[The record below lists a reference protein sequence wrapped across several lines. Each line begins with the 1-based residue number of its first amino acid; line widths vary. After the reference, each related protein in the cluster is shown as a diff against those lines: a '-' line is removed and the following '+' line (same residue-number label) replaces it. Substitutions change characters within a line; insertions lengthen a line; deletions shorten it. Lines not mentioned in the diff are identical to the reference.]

1 MGKGIR
7 IAGLWP
13 KRSSDSQPK
22 AESGPEPAL
31 STINVEGIDYVFG
44 LDWRMVPPTRRL
56 TRALSLARDEGQAWY
71 AATELEDVI
80 GYLKS
85 PKWLRGPHYSASL
98 HLAGRHS
105 QGGLELFALV
115 FDDGRHGVL
124 ALQDSRP
131 LPGFDYLGRAEV
143 ARTMVEDFLAIQR
156 GQPIRLIGNT
166 SFLEGQETVAPGD
179 LFIEPRKETRL
190 RSLRSWRPA
199 RKVILL
205 VLVSLGLAA
214 GAHYWLDKQREE
226 TQALLQNS
234 PVHQQKLY
242 RESLTKAWSA
252 IPPKANALLHAWHET
267 VSPMPMHWR
276 GWKLSRVE
284 CRIDQCLAYWQRGH
298 GSYSSFMARLPANAQ
313 AVDEAASNQ
322 DLTAGTIATRHALR
336 PLEPTEPERLEDLP
350 GQLFV
355 RRGLMDL
362 LQDLQ
367 LLGQGFFQ
375 IAPASLFGGQ
385 QNPELL
391 NEAVVHGR
399 WTLRHALWIWPELRL
414 PHYTRVHSLSL
425 HFQRP
430 AAGKDKKESQSQD
443 PDWTEPFFELSGD
456 YYAQK

>member
-13 KRSSDSQPK
+13 KGSLDSRAKAASSQ
-22 AESGPEPAL
+22 EPAL
-31 STINVEGIDYVFG
+31 SSINVEGIAYVFG
-44 LDWRMVPPTRRL
+44 LDWRMLPPTRRL
-56 TRALSLARDEGQAWY
+56 ARALSLAREEGQAWY

-85 PKWLRGPHYSASL
+85 PKWLRGTHYSASL
-98 HLAGRHS
+98 HLASRHS

-143 ARTMVEDFLAIQR
+143 ARSMVEDFLAIQR

-179 LFIEPRKETRL
+179 IFTEPRKETRL
-190 RSLRSWRPA
+190 RSLRSWRAA
-199 RKVILL
+199 RKAILL
-205 VLVSLGLAA
+205 VSVSLAVAA
-214 GAHYWLDKQREE
+214 GVHYWLGQQREE

-234 PVHQQKLY
+234 PVHQQKIY
-242 RESLTKAWSA
+242 RESLSKAWSVL
-252 IPPKANALLHAWHET
+252 PPRATVMLQAWHDT
-267 VSPMPMHWR
+267 VSPMPMQWR

-298 GSYSSFMARLPANAQ
+298 GSYSSFMTHLPANAQ
-313 AVDEAASNQ
+313 AVDEAASSQ
-322 DLTAGTIATRHALR
+322 DLTVGIIATRHAL
-336 PLEPTEPERLEDLP
+336 PILEPTAPERLENLP

-355 RRGLMDL
+355 RRGLTDL

-367 LLGQGFFQ
+367 LLGKGFFQ

-385 QNPELL
+385 QSLELL

-399 WTLRHALWIWPELRL
+399 WTLRHALWIWPELSL
-414 PHYTRVHSLSL
+414 PDYIRVHSLSL

-430 AAGKDKKESQSQD
+430 AAENDQKESRSQE
-443 PDWTEPFFELSGD
+443 PDLAEPFFEMSGD